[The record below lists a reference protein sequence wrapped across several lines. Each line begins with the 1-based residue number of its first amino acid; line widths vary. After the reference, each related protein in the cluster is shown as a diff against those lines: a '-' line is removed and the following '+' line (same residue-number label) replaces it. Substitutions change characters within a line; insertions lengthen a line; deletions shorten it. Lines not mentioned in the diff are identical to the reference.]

1 MAIKRMKRGYRI
13 SWYDAQGRER
23 KRTYKG
29 INRDQAEQK
38 EREILHKRDYGEET
52 LNPRKACT
60 FQESADAWIEQHRPE
75 WKTSTLSQ
83 YQNILSMHLLP
94 LFGSQRVSHITATVA
109 LDLRTKLHDKEL
121 SARRINQILLVLKM
135 IQKAARYPVIG
146 VKKLREEKAD
156 IDPLAPHEID
166 LFLSA
171 CLPWWRPF
179 FTVSFW
185 SGARPGELA
194 ALKWGDIDWR
204 ANKFRIRA
212 RRYRGE
218 ESTPKTRSSTRDVDM
233 FPSTIEALKAQRSQQ
248 AAAQLRQGQAK
259 PESGKDYVFTG
270 PEGGFVNLNYL
281 REKIWAPAFEKAK
294 LRRRTFYQTRHTF
307 ASNALAAGE
316 NPKWVAD
323 MLGHKSTEILFEVYE
338 KYIPRRTR
346 TDGSALMARMKEE
359 SEGKN
364 EALSASQYDRNT
376 TVLPDRHQS
385 S

>member
-1 MAIKRMKRGYRI
+1 MAIKRKKSGYQI

-23 KRTYKG
+23 KQTYKG
-29 INRDQAEQK
+29 FNRDQAEQK

-52 LNPRKACT
+52 LNPRQAPT
-60 FQESADAWIEQHRPE
+60 FQEYAHQWIEQHRPE

-83 YQNILSMHLLP
+83 YESVLSVHLLP
-94 LFGSQRVSHITATVA
+94 QFASHRVSQITAQTA
-109 LDLRTKLHDKEL
+109 LEFRTKLYDTGL
-121 SARRINQILLVLKM
+121 SARRINTILLVLKM
-135 IQKAARYPVIG
+135 IQKAARYPLIG

-171 CLPWWRPF
+171 CPTWWRPF

-185 SGARPGELA
+185 TGARPGEFA

-204 ANKFRIRA
+204 MNEFRIRA

-218 ESTPKTRSSTRDVDM
+218 ESAPKTPSSTRDVDM
-233 FPSTIEALKAQRSQQ
+233 LPMTIEALKIQRSQQ
-248 AAAQLRQGQAK
+248 AASRLKHGQTK

-270 PEGGFVNLNYL
+270 PEGGFMNLNFL
-281 REKIWAPAFEKAK
+281 RENIWTPALEKAK
-294 LRRRTFYQTRHTF
+294 LRRRTLYQTRHTF

-323 MLGHKSTEILFEVYE
+323 MLGHKSTEILFDVYE
-338 KYIPRRTR
+338 KFIPRRTR
-346 TDGSALMARMKEE
+346 LDGSALLARMREE
-359 SEGKN
+359 SGRAGE
-364 EALSASQYDRNT
+364 QT
-376 TVLPDRHQS
+376 Q
-385 S
+385 